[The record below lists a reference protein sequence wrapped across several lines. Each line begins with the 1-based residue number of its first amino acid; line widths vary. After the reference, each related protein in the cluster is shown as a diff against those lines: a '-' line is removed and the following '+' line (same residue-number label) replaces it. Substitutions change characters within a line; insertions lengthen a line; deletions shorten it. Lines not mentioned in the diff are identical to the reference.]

1 MIMMVSLTNHYHQSP
16 EKRISVL
23 MSLFLMVHLIDLS
36 VQFVPATYMVQEGA
50 SENLIA
56 QLNRRA
62 DREVTVQLDTSDGS
76 ASGK

>member
-1 MIMMVSLTNHYHQSP
+1 
-16 EKRISVL
+16 
-23 MSLFLMVHLIDLS
+23 MVHLIDLS
-36 VQFVPATYMVQEGA
+36 VRFVPATYMVQEGA

-62 DREVTVQLDTSDGS
+62 DREVTIQLDTSDGS